1 MFEFLV
7 PLATTIIGG
16 LMSGAQQQSA
26 QKKAAEEQR
35 RLEAEAKKPKFKQ
48 LERVPAGSRPPV
60 QLDTGSRLAQQDPAV
75 RSQALDALRT
85 RMNQGA

>member
-1 MFEFLV
+1 M
-7 PLATTIIGG
+7 
-16 LMSGAQQQSA
+16 
-26 QKKAAEEQR
+26 
-35 RLEAEAKKPKFKQ
+35 EAEAKKPKFKQ

-75 RSQALDALRT
+75 RSQALDALRA